1 MTLCFWKDSVLQIR
15 WLVSNQWPIYLC
27 ICTYLKI
34 FLYLSLQYSILN
46 ILTTLVYIVLIYCP
60 TESSWFFKSNEYL
73 AFNGIWDYSMIKIIL
88 IADDMTNAYISHIV
102 VVLSGIFG
110 IFSVCYKN
118 VVQVP
123 KSYCYKKRT
132 TMWLHLRLG
141 MKKTPKQNRI
151 IMIYNRKALLLNV
164 LAIILFSLF
173 SSLSVLGHQWSSL
186 NMFYKIRIPF
196 LHLRAAEP
204 NGEIWHW
211 YLVSLCCRG
220 NCFTAM
226 PRPPYCQPTQPPE
239 VEFTQNIP
247 NFCKYEDISSL
258 NMFLNLYY
266 HYKGKVYRIV
276 LPFQQSSIASPQPPP
291 CTDIEHRHHSDAS
304 PRRSDLVRT
313 HSIPTV
319 LNRHWHASHVH

>member
-1 MTLCFWKDSVLQIR
+1 MLSKFQSRIVTRNARQCGYIYDLVWK
-15 WLVSNQWPIYLC
+15 
-27 ICTYLKI
+27 
-34 FLYLSLQYSILN
+34 
-46 ILTTLVYIVLIYCP
+46 
-60 TESSWFFKSNEYL
+60 
-73 AFNGIWDYSMIKIIL
+73 
-88 IADDMTNAYISHIV
+88 
-102 VVLSGIFG
+102 
-110 IFSVCYKN
+110 
-118 VVQVP
+118 
-123 KSYCYKKRT
+123 KK
-132 TMWLHLRLG
+132 
-141 MKKTPKQNRI
+141 PKQNRI

-226 PRPPYCQPTQPPE
+226 PRPPYCQPTQPPD

-258 NMFLNLYY
+258 NMFLYGINLYY

-313 HSIPTV
+313 HSISLQCWTDTGTHRMYTNLLKYSQHFTLTIKYNCV
-319 LNRHWHASHVH
+319 SVSFF